1 MDYSDFIKRRRLMM
15 KYSQKRL
22 GELVGVSRGTVRSW
36 EIGAVLPTPFFTI
49 AKLEVALGLK
59 EGELYSLLT
68 HKIHKAGLLSLMC
81 NGEEKQRLGTQ
92 RKGRL

>member
-1 MDYSDFIKRRRLMM
+1 MEYSEFIKTRRRVM

-22 GELVGVSRGTVRSW
+22 AELVGVSRGAIRQW
-36 EIGAVLPTPFFTI
+36 EIGVATPTPFFTI

-81 NGEEKQRLGTQ
+81 NGEERQKLETSR
-92 RKGRL
+92 RGRL